1 MEGNMGNL
9 KKMGFV
15 ALALLSGCMGN
26 SVSKVETTQEPTEL
40 VKPSGYEPKLRAY
53 ALSLLKD
60 PDSMKAFEVTEPAIG
75 TYYAGIYGGFKY
87 EQLYYICYK
96 FNAKN
101 SYGGYVGVKQYIAF
115 FKGNE
120 IYFKGNNPTV
130 TSGYSNDYFKYSCK
144 NYS

>member
-1 MEGNMGNL
+1 MGNL

-26 SVSKVETTQEPTEL
+26 SVSKVETAQTPAEL
-40 VKPSGYEPKLRAY
+40 VKPSGYEPKLRDY

-60 PDSMKAFEVTEPAIG
+60 PDSMKAFEVTEPEIG
-75 TYYAGIYGGFKY
+75 RYYGGMFNGFKY
-87 EQLYYICYK
+87 EQRYYVCYR

-101 SYGGYVGVKQYIAF
+101 SFGGYVGVKQHVAF
-115 FKGNE
+115 FEGNE
-120 IYFKGNNPTV
+120 IHFTGNNPAATGGGGN
-130 TSGYSNDYFKYSCK
+130 GYNQYSCR